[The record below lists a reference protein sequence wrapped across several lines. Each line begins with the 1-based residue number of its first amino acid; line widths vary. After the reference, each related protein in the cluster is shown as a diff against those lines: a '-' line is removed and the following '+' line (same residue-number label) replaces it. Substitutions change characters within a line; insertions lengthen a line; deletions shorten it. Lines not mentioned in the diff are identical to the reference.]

1 MALPQRDQLLVTVS
15 SNKGWTCSP
24 RGLLQQPGSSRRPL
38 ETTARAHLYHA
49 QETLLCSVI
58 SSVTFLLTDV
68 LPDPQQLSWAQVRRQ
83 REFFSSETAATGGRL
98 RTWSACPLVMLKR
111 VSQGKCSFCETQNP
125 CPDLLVGCR
134 LSSSLYAGVPSVHLR
149 CLFHNVLWG
158 WSRCHVPVLCNF

>member
-1 MALPQRDQLLVTVS
+1 MALPQRDQLPATIS

-83 REFFSSETAATGGRL
+83 REFFSSEMAATGGRL
-98 RTWSACPLVMLKR
+98 RTWSACPHVMLKR
-111 VSQGKCSFCETQNP
+111 ASQGKCSFCETRNSY
-125 CPDLLVGCR
+125 PDLLVGCW
-134 LSSSLYAGVPSVHLR
+134 LSSSLYWKFPACIFAACSTTCSEVDPDAT
-149 CLFHNVLWG
+149 CQ
-158 WSRCHVPVLCNF
+158 